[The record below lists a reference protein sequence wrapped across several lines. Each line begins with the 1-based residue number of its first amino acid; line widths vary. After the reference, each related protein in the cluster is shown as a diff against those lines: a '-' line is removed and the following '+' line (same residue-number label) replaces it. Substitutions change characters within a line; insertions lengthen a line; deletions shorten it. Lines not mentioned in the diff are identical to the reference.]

1 VAKFPPTYKPQ
12 PDEEMA
18 LAFRDDDIGPS
29 ERAILLVDARTGNHV
44 ATLAVIDSTGI
55 HVYLSSLSILR
66 NAGYPTDWTE
76 WTASGRIK
84 VTQE

>member
-1 VAKFPPTYKPQ
+1 M
-12 PDEEMA
+12 E
-18 LAFRDDDIGPS
+18 LAFIDDATPTRK
-29 ERAILLVDARTGNHV
+29 EILLVDAGTGKHV